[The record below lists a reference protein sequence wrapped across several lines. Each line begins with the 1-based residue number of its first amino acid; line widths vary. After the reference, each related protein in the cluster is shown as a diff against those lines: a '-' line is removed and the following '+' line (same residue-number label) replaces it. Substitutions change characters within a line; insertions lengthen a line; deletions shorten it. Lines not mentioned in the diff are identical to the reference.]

1 MKATGNTLLIT
12 GGTAGIGLGMAL
24 RFRAAGNRVVVAGR
38 REDVLE
44 RIAADHPGLGT
55 VVLDVTDPDSIA
67 RASQTLA
74 QTHPELNVLVNN
86 AGVMLQEDL
95 LDASSVSVAEAHV
108 TTNLLGPVRTTYAFL
123 PQLLRNEDPVV
134 VNVTSA
140 LGFVPWAATPTYS
153 ATKAALHSFTQS
165 LRIQL
170 ADRSVQVVE
179 VVPPAVRTSL
189 MGQQDD
195 PDAMPL
201 EEFLDEALGLLLA
214 DGSVEEVVVQRAG
227 FARYAEATGTH
238 REVLAMM
245 SGVTR

>member
-24 RFRAAGNRVVVAGR
+24 RFWAAGNRVVVAGR
-38 REDVLE
+38 REDVLD

-55 VVLDVTDPDSIA
+55 VVLDVTDPVSIA
-67 RASQTLA
+67 RAARTLA
-74 QTHPELNVLVNN
+74 ETHPELNVLVNN
-86 AGVMLQEDL
+86 AGVMAQEDL

-123 PQLLRNEDPVV
+123 PQLLRNDDPVV

-165 LRIQL
+165 LRVQL

-179 VVPPAVRTSL
+179 VVPPAVRTTL

-201 EEFLDEALGLLLA
+201 EEFLDEALGLLHS
-214 DGSVEEVVVQRAG
+214 DRDVEEVVVRRAE

-238 REVLAMM
+238 RQVLAML